1 MIIFSAGSSLP
12 PASRGVV
19 FVIFSFLGFCVVV
32 LGVGGV
38 WNFVGKY
45 SGAVLAFSGVVGGLL
60 TVDFGGLGVFSSQ
73 ELPDLNNFA
82 GSSVPPAPGVQGL
95 YNFCIWGDD
104 FLQIWSLLAASTF
117 LGVTGVVFS
126 VDFVDFSGVLPNK
139 FKFAGSSVPPAPG
152 VQGL

>member
-1 MIIFSAGSSLP
+1 M
-12 PASRGVV
+12 
-19 FVIFSFLGFCVVV
+19 GF
-32 LGVGGV
+32 
-38 WNFVGKY
+38 W
-45 SGAVLAFSGVVGGLL
+45 
-60 TVDFGGLGVFSSQ
+60 VDFVDLSVF
-73 ELPDLNNFA
+73 LPKEVNFA

-126 VDFVDFSGVLPNK
+126 VDFVDFSGVLPNE

-152 VQGL
+152 VQGLCNFFVWVGDWGLITHAQYLYSIVGLHAPGSQAISESYMSGYPCSMIQ